1 MPNPLRI
8 ASLTVFAMLAFASNS
23 LLCRIALRDTSIDAA
38 SFTSIRLISGA
49 ALLAILMMGRG
60 KRPLAGGTWRA
71 AAMLFAYAVTF
82 SFAYRQLTAAT
93 GALLL
98 FGAVQMTMLGYG
110 LAAGERLRGLQWLGL
125 LVALSGLI
133 GLLLPGLAAPPLVSA
148 LLMLAAG
155 AAWGVYSLLG
165 RGVTDPVAGTAGNF
179 LRAVPFTVVLSLAT
193 AAHASFDA
201 MGILYAVVS
210 GAITSGLGY
219 VLWYAALPA
228 FKAASA
234 ATIQLSVPALAALG
248 GVLLLDEPLSL
259 RLLIASVAIL
269 GGIALVILRRR

>member
-1 MPNPLRI
+1 MPHPLRI

-23 LLCRIALRDTSIDAA
+23 LLCRIALRDTAIDAA

-49 ALLAILMMGRG
+49 ALLAILMMGRS

-110 LAAGERLRGLQWLGL
+110 LATGERLRGLQWLGL

-148 LLMLAAG
+148 ILMLVAG

-179 LRAVPFTVVLSLAT
+179 LRAVPFTVALSLVTVAN
-193 AAHASFDA
+193 ASFDD
-201 MGILYAVVS
+201 MGVLYAVVS

-248 GVLLLDEPLSL
+248 GVLLLNEPLSL

>member
-1 MPNPLRI
+1 MPNPMRI

-23 LLCRIALRDTSIDAA
+23 LLCRIALRDTAIDAA
-38 SFTSIRLISGA
+38 TFTSIRLVSGA
-49 ALLAILMMGRG
+49 VLLAALMIGRG
-60 KRPLAGGTWRA
+60 NRPWAGGTWRA

-98 FGAVQMTMLGYG
+98 FGAVQLTMLGYG
-110 LAAGERLRGLQWLGL
+110 LAMGERLRGAQWMGL
-125 LVALSGLI
+125 LVALAGLV
-133 GLLLPGLAAPPLVSA
+133 GLLLPGLAAPPLPSA
-148 LLMLAAG
+148 ALMLAAG

-165 RGVTDPVAGTAGNF
+165 RGQTDPVAATAGNF
-179 LRAVPFTVVLSLAT
+179 LRAVPLTVALSLVAVAQT
-193 AAHASFDA
+193 SFDTT
-201 MGILYAVVS
+201 GVFYAVAS

-228 FKAASA
+228 YKAASA

-248 GVLLLDEPLSL
+248 GVLLLGEQMSL
-259 RLLIASVAIL
+259 RLLVASVAIL
-269 GGIALVILRRR
+269 GGIALVIVRRS

>member
-1 MPNPLRI
+1 MQQLLRI
-8 ASLTVFAMLAFASNS
+8 ASLTVLAMLAFAGNS
-23 LLCRIALRDTSIDAA
+23 LLCRLALRDTTIDAA
-38 SFTSIRLISGA
+38 SFTSIRLVSGA
-49 ALLAILMMGRG
+49 VMLAILMAGRG
-60 KRPLAGGTWRA
+60 ARPWTAGTWRA

-98 FGAVQMTMLGYG
+98 FGAVQITMLGYG
-110 LAAGERLRGLQWLGL
+110 LATGERLQGLQWLGL
-125 LVALSGLI
+125 SVAVAGLV
-133 GLLLPGLAAPPLVSA
+133 GLLLPGIAAPPLMGAVF
-148 LLMLAAG
+148 MLAAG

-179 LRAVPFTVVLSLAT
+179 LRAVPFTIVLSLVT
-193 AAHASFDA
+193 AAQASFDA
-201 MGILYAVVS
+201 AGLLYAVAS

-248 GVLLLDEPLSL
+248 GVLLLAEPLSP

>member
-1 MPNPLRI
+1 
-8 ASLTVFAMLAFASNS
+8 
-23 LLCRIALRDTSIDAA
+23 
-38 SFTSIRLISGA
+38 
-49 ALLAILMMGRG
+49 
-60 KRPLAGGTWRA
+60 
-71 AAMLFAYAVTF
+71 
-82 SFAYRQLTAAT
+82 
-93 GALLL
+93 
-98 FGAVQMTMLGYG
+98 MLGYG

-148 LLMLAAG
+148 ILMLAAG

-193 AAHASFDA
+193 VTHASFDT
-201 MGILYAVVS
+201 MGVLYAVAS

-248 GVLLLDEPLSL
+248 GVLLLNEPLSL

>member
-1 MPNPLRI
+1 MPNPMRI

-23 LLCRIALRDTSIDAA
+23 LLCRIALRDTAIDAA
-38 SFTSIRLISGA
+38 TFTSIRLVSGA
-49 ALLAILMMGRG
+49 VLLAALMIGRG
-60 KRPLAGGTWRA
+60 NRPSAGGTWRA

-98 FGAVQMTMLGYG
+98 FGAVQLTMLGYG
-110 LAAGERLRGLQWLGL
+110 LAMGERLRGAQWMGL
-125 LVALSGLI
+125 LVALAGLV
-133 GLLLPGLAAPPLVSA
+133 GLLLPGLAAPPLPSA
-148 LLMLAAG
+148 ALMLAAG

-165 RGVTDPVAGTAGNF
+165 RGQTDPVAATAGNF
-179 LRAVPFTVVLSLAT
+179 LRAVPLTVALSLVAVAQT
-193 AAHASFDA
+193 SFDTT
-201 MGILYAVVS
+201 GVFYAVAS

-228 FKAASA
+228 YKAASA

-248 GVLLLDEPLSL
+248 GVLLLGEQMSL
-259 RLLIASVAIL
+259 RLLVASVAIL
-269 GGIALVILRRR
+269 GGIALVIVRRS

>member
-1 MPNPLRI
+1 MQQPLRI
-8 ASLTVFAMLAFASNS
+8 ASLTVLAMLAFAGNS
-23 LLCRIALRDTSIDAA
+23 ILCRLALRDTAIDAA
-38 SFTSIRLISGA
+38 SFTSIRLASGA
-49 ALLAILMMGRG
+49 VRLAVLMIGRG
-60 KRPLAGGTWRA
+60 ARPWTGGSWRA
-71 AAMLFAYAVTF
+71 AARLFAYAVTF

-110 LAAGERLRGLQWLGL
+110 LAAGERLRTVQWLGL
-125 LVALSGLI
+125 STALAGLAA
-133 GLLLPGLAAPPLVSA
+133 LLLPGIAAPPLVGA
-148 LLMLAAG
+148 VFMLAAG

-179 LRAVPFTVVLSLAT
+179 LRAVPFTVVLSLA
-193 AAHASFDA
+193 AVAHASFDTR
-201 MGILYAVVS
+201 GILYAVAS

-248 GVLLLDEPLSL
+248 GVLLLAEPLSL
-259 RLLIASVAIL
+259 RLLVASAAIL